1 MNKSRNDTQA
11 VFVVPAVTS
20 DVTYKCEVR
29 DSLVSVKSNKAN
41 IIIQVPGTVT
51 PVFIV
56 IAYLPLACVCV
67 CVCVCV
73 CMCVCVCVCV
83 CACGY
88 VRV

>member
-1 MNKSRNDTQA
+1 MCVTVTSVNKSRNDTRA

-29 DSLVSVKSNKAN
+29 ESLGSVTSNEAN
-41 IIIQVPGTVT
+41 IIIHVPGTVT

-56 IAYLPLACVCV
+56 IAYLPMARACVYVCV
-67 CVCVCV
+67 CVR
-73 CMCVCVCVCV
+73 V
-83 CACGY
+83 CAC